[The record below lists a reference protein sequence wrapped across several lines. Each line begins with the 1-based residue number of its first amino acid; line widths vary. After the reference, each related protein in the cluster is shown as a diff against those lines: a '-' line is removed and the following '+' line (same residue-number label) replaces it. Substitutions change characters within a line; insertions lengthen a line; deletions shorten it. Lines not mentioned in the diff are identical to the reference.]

1 MVSRVSVS
9 NNPKQTISPIFSA
22 PHLIDILKM
31 KHHANPEH
39 YHLPRRKFS
48 QVNTTSFKTVGS
60 DIDSC
65 YRLKYKL
72 IVIIV
77 VSVIRRIFREQVVKF
92 LSSMMTMYES
102 RSAYARVYVTQH
114 VLEMEN
120 DQMHQLKWLVSNLGY
135 QHQHRNIFQFER
147 RTVCVR

>member
-9 NNPKQTISPIFSA
+9 NNPKQTIPPIVSA

-39 YHLPRRKFS
+39 HHLPRGKLS

-60 DIDSC
+60 DMDSC
-65 YRLKYKL
+65 YHLKYKL
-72 IVIIV
+72 IVIVV